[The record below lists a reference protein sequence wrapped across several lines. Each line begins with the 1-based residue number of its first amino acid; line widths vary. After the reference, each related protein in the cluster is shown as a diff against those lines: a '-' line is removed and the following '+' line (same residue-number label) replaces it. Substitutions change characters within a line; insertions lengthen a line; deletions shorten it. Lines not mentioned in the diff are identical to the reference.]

1 MWKVFGSLILFL
13 GASSIS
19 LADSYSLEIPF
30 LYDYQNS
37 SINKQSVRTEINAAN
52 EILSQC
58 DISLSA
64 TEITALSFLEE
75 SYHGSRKVNLVFNL
89 DKVESDDWKRLG
101 GVSEIPSNFSNPCAN
116 GELSV
121 RDLAMNGSGIVLAHE
136 ILHSLGLNHSNDS
149 SNVMYPR
156 AVGRQLN
163 AEQCQR
169 AQLAFP
175 RGGILRCER

>member
-1 MWKVFGSLILFL
+1 MWKVLWGFIVFWG
-13 GASSIS
+13 GVSIS
-19 LADSYSLEIPF
+19 FADSYSLEIPF

-37 SINKQSVRTEINAAN
+37 SINKRAVRSEINAAN

-89 DKVESDDWKRLG
+89 DKVDSVDWSRLG
-101 GVSEIPSNFSNPCAN
+101 GVSEVPSDFSNPCAN

-121 RDLAMNGSGIVLAHE
+121 RDIAMNGSGIVLAHE

-149 SNVMYPR
+149 MNVMYPN
-156 AVGRQLN
+156 AVGRQISLD
-163 AEQCQR
+163 QCQR
-169 AQLAFP
+169 AHLAFP